1 MKKMGILSALLIYKV
16 AKRRTT
22 KRVTRSLS
30 VQQPRTRG
38 MLVHAD
44 GTADECLN
52 YQLFCKNYGS
62 CDGQVCEYD

>member
-1 MKKMGILSALLIYKV
+1 MGILSTILVYKI

-30 VQQPRTRG
+30 AERPRPTG

-44 GTADECLN
+44 GTADECVN
-52 YQLFCKNYGS
+52 YRLFCKNFGS
-62 CDGQVCEYD
+62 CDGQVCEYE